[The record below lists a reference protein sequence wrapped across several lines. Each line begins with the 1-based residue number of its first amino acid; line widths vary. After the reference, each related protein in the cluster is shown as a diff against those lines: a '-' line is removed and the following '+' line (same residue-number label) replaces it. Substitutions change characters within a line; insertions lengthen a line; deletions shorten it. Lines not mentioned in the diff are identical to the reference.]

1 MDKVLRPEGLETDS
15 NSERMTS
22 LETINLRKIVAVVPR
37 EGLDKVEVLANFVS
51 PAIFQNMTQALE
63 YYKLFLWSGE
73 KRCLPVIFLPHGASS
88 LILTLDE
95 YLQTLSLE
103 TLSKDCNFQSVTAA
117 QYR

>member
-1 MDKVLRPEGLETDS
+1 MDKVLRPEGLETYS

-63 YYKLFLWSGE
+63 YYKPFL
-73 KRCLPVIFLPHGASS
+73 
-88 LILTLDE
+88 
-95 YLQTLSLE
+95 
-103 TLSKDCNFQSVTAA
+103 
-117 QYR
+117 

>member
-51 PAIFQNMTQALE
+51 PVIFQNMTQALE
-63 YYKLFLWSGE
+63 YYKLFL
-73 KRCLPVIFLPHGASS
+73 
-88 LILTLDE
+88 
-95 YLQTLSLE
+95 
-103 TLSKDCNFQSVTAA
+103 
-117 QYR
+117 